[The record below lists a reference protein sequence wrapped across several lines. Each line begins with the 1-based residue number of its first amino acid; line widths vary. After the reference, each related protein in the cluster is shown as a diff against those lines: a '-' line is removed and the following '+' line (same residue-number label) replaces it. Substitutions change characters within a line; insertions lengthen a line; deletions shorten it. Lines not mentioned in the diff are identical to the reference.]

1 MRDDNPLNHG
11 VCTGHSRRI
20 WVKSRTPS
28 SSAFSSRLNV
38 LVCSGVI
45 FFRGDLTPS
54 NIMQP
59 GTVVR

>member
-1 MRDDNPLNHG
+1 M
-11 VCTGHSRRI
+11 
-20 WVKSRTPS
+20 KSRTPR

-38 LVCSGVI
+38 LVCRGMI

-59 GTVVR
+59 GTEVG